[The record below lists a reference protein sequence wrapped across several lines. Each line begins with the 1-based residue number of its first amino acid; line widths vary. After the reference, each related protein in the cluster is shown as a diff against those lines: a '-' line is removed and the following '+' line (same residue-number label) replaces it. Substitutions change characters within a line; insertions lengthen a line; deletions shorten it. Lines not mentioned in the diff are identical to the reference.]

1 MKIQIGNSSYE
12 ISNAERVVLDE
23 CLIVIT
29 WKDNELVLNID
40 ETSCFINLRERH
52 NDWECEV
59 IDHIAELVADDFFAL
74 LEQEF
79 QEDRTINFEET
90 TRDLLSF
97 YLPEERRFVEN

>member
-12 ISNAERVVLDE
+12 ISNAEKVVLDE

-59 IDHIAELVADDFFAL
+59 IDHIAELVADDFFSILENEYRQEKTINYEETIAL
-74 LEQEF
+74 L
-79 QEDRTINFEET
+79 
-90 TRDLLSF
+90 LHF
-97 YLPEERRFVEN
+97 YLPEEARI